1 VNTMNAVRLPRLLFI
16 VGAVAAVAALTGCG
30 ASAITRPRLERS
42 LPASFAHQYV
52 RQAAI
57 LGHTAITVTSL
68 HARAQCDKGGPK
80 VADQGPGADWICF
93 MDWIDPNVPVSDGS
107 AKFELNA
114 RSNGCYTATGPTK
127 LVGLRTITDTHGTF
141 VDNPV
146 FEFDTCF
153 DPRGS
158 NAPTNVT
165 FPPASLKLPSGTVKP
180 DRTGSIA
187 PALNCSVGPLGCS
200 GTVTA
205 QLGSRTLGAN
215 HYSLAPGGA
224 SVTRFAIHAGEHG
237 RLTLVA
243 TPTLGGA
250 TKSTAVL
257 RVP

>member
-1 VNTMNAVRLPRLLFI
+1 MNAFRLPRLASAAAL
-16 VGAVAAVAALTGCG
+16 VAAVIGLTACG
-30 ASAITRPRLERS
+30 SSAITRPRLERS

-52 RQAAI
+52 RQAKI
-57 LGHTAITVTSL
+57 LGHSRITVASL

-80 VADQGPGADWICF
+80 VADTGPGADWICF
-93 MDWIDPNVPVSDGS
+93 MSWTDPNVPIPDGS

-141 VDNPV
+141 VDNPA

-153 DPRGS
+153 DPNGS
-158 NAPTNVT
+158 DKPTGVS
-165 FPPASLKLPSGTVKP
+165 FPPAALALPTGIVKP
-180 DRTGSIA
+180 DAHGEIS
-187 PALNCSVGPLGCS
+187 PALTCAVGPLGCS

-205 QLGSRTLGAN
+205 RLGTRTLGTN

-224 SVTRFAIHAGEHG
+224 SVTRFAIHSGERG

-243 TPTLGGA
+243 TPTLGGVKA
-250 TKSTAVL
+250 NTAVVN
-257 RVP
+257 VP